1 MSTALV
7 IHGHFYQPPRENPW
21 TNEVEREPGA
31 EPFHDWNERIY
42 HECYRPNAYA
52 RIFDDHGR
60 VTHIVNNYQHLSFNF
75 GPTLMSWLQRHHGL
89 TYARILEADRESAKK
104 RGGHGNAIAQAYNH
118 AILPLMNERDRK
130 TQIRWGAI
138 DFRHRFGR
146 TAESMWCPETAVDD
160 KTLEALIDEGMKYLI
175 LAPNQA
181 KRFRRI
187 GEESWQE
194 ANGNIDTGVAY
205 RWFSKTDPKA
215 STKRYLDIFFYDGP
229 RSRAI
234 AFEGGLSSSR
244 TLIEAFAR
252 AKGGEGRLISAA
264 TDGESYGHHFKFGD
278 RCLAHAM
285 EVEATRQGFWVTN
298 YGEFLERNQPVFE
311 CEISHGND
319 NLGSAWSCAH
329 GVGRWYTD
337 CGCHTGGSEG
347 WNQKWRTPLRR
358 AFDLVRER
366 AIEQFE
372 ELGRPL
378 FTDPWEARD
387 AYIEVVLD
395 PSRRNSFL
403 DRFTKKTLDGN
414 ERTRALTLL
423 ETQRNALL
431 MYTSCGWF
439 FSDVSG
445 IETVQVM
452 KYAARALERMEE
464 LGLEAPRRAMLDA
477 LAEAKSNKP
486 EHGTGA
492 DIYRK
497 QVETVRVVPRR
508 VAAHLTIAS
517 LVDGADERGSIAGYD
532 YSRSAQQV
540 RRDGRIKLATGLVT
554 LTDQA
559 TEKVDAV
566 AVCAMHFGGVDFY
579 CLVKNAPPEAQLKA
593 MMARLWGAFPSA
605 SLPSML
611 RVAQEEL
618 GPEEYGLEHV
628 LAGGREL
635 VSRIVFGDLVQ
646 QFCEQYARLYEENRR
661 TLEMLQKAGFEL
673 PKELRTAAEFTLGRR
688 FEEEIASQHQSQ
700 DPEAYQRALE
710 IAHEVAEHGYHIDRK
725 VSSQIFSDMLDSR
738 VLAATTRLQH
748 EDVEAARSLVELVR
762 KLGVQ
767 LRLEGAQEAV
777 YETMHNARDP
787 HAKEVLAPLAS
798 ALGL

>member
-21 TNEVEREPGA
+21 INEVEREPGA

-60 VTHIVNNYQHLSFNF
+60 VTNIVNNYEHLSFNF
-75 GPTLMSWLQRHHGL
+75 GPTLLSWMQRHHAL
-89 TYARILEADRESAKK
+89 TYQRIIEADRNSAKK

-118 AILPLMNERDRK
+118 AILPLMNARDQL
-130 TQIRWGAI
+130 TQVRWGAA
-138 DFRHRFGR
+138 DFKHRFGR

-160 KTLEALIDEGMKYLI
+160 KTLEVLIDEGMKFLI

-181 KRFRRI
+181 KRFRRV
-187 GEESWQE
+187 GEEHWTDAAQLDP
-194 ANGNIDTGVAY
+194 AVAY
-205 RWFSKTDPKA
+205 RWFSK
-215 STKRYLDIFFYDGP
+215 SGSKRHLDIFFYDGP

-244 TLIEAFAR
+244 ALIAAFTR
-252 AKGGEGRLISAA
+252 AKGGDGRVISAA

-285 EVEATRQGFWVTN
+285 EVEAPRQGFWVTN
-298 YGEFLERNQPVFE
+298 YGEYLERHPPVHE
-311 CEISHGND
+311 VEISHGSD

-337 CGCHTGGSEG
+337 CGCSTGALDG
-347 WNQKWRTPLRR
+347 WNQKWRTPLRAALDIVRDR
-358 AFDLVRER
+358 ASEH
-366 AIEQFE
+366 FE
-372 ELGRPL
+372 ALGSEV
-378 FTDPWEARD
+378 FTDPWEARN
-387 AYIEVVLD
+387 AYIDVVLD
-395 PSRRNSFL
+395 PTHREVFL
-403 DRFTKKTLDGN
+403 ERFAKKKLDPAS
-414 ERTRALTLL
+414 RTRALTLL
-423 ETQRNALL
+423 EAQRNALL

-445 IETVQVM
+445 IETVQVL
-452 KYAARALERMEE
+452 KYADRVLDRLEQ
-464 LGLEAPRRAMLDA
+464 LGVEAPKNAMLEV
-477 LAEAKSNKP
+477 LAEAKSNKS
-486 EHGTGA
+486 EHGSGA

-497 QVETVRVVPRR
+497 QVETSRVVTRR

-517 LVDGADERGSIAGYD
+517 LVDGADDRGTIAGYD
-532 YSRSAQQV
+532 FERSAQQV
-540 RRDGRIKLATGLVT
+540 RRDGRIKLATGVVS

-559 TEKVDAV
+559 TERVEEL

-579 CLVKNAPPEAQLKA
+579 CLVRVAPAADKLSASVK
-593 MMARLWGAFPSA
+593 RVWGAFPSA
-605 SLPSML
+605 SLPTML
-611 RVAQEEL
+611 RVAQEEF
-618 GPEEYGLEHV
+618 GPQEYGLEQV
-628 LAGGREL
+628 LPGGREL
-635 VSRIVFGDLVQ
+635 VSRIVFGDLVAL
-646 QFCEQYARLYEENRR
+646 FSEQYARLYEENRR
-661 TLEMLQKAGFEL
+661 TLEMLHSAGFEL
-673 PKELRTAAEFTLGRR
+673 PNELRAAAEFTLGRR

-700 DPEAYQRALE
+700 EPAAYQRALE
-710 IAHEVAEHGYHIDRK
+710 IAHEVAERGYHIDRK

-738 VLAATTRLQH
+738 VLAATTRLQS
-748 EDVEAARSLVELVR
+748 EDVDAARSLVELVR

-767 LRLEGAQEAV
+767 LRLDAAQEAV
-777 YETMHNARDP
+777 YEALKQSKDP
-787 HAKEVLAPLAS
+787 HAKEALAPLAS